1 MLQRLLAL
9 SALSIC
15 VCLAGCEALRSP
27 FPVLNTPEWSN
38 SARVLMMRY
47 SRDGH
52 SLLLAAECAP
62 WQKDRALPV
71 YKLCPRCPT
80 LRVTTRDE
88 WDSAGTPITDSTA
101 AGGGKS
107 DLGAR
112 RRTFSRLLK
121 SDEEKIES
129 GILETRRI
137 SFDGY
142 SVALEGTNVWIV
154 SSGFWPLN
162 GKSIEYLDPFY
173 TQLIGPDGT
182 PVGEPTVLPFWGLDC
197 WMPSMCLSSDGS
209 FVVYVDDRF
218 SRLCVVPVDVPSP
231 PAGERRSPP

>member
-1 MLQRLLAL
+1 MFARFLAL
-9 SALSIC
+9 PVLSLFIF
-15 VCLAGCEALRSP
+15 LAGCEALRSP
-27 FPVLNTPEWSN
+27 FPVLETPEWSN
-38 SARVLMMRY
+38 SARLLMMRY

-52 SLLLAAECAP
+52 SLLLAAERGP
-62 WQKDRALPV
+62 WQTERELPV

-107 DLGAR
+107 DLVAR

-129 GILETRRI
+129 GILETRRL

-154 SSGFWPLN
+154 RSGLWPLN

-182 PVGEPTVLPFWGLDC
+182 PVGSSTVLPFWGLDC
-197 WMPSMCLSSDGS
+197 WAPWMCLSSDGS
-209 FVVYVDDRF
+209 FVVYIDSRF

-231 PAGERRSPP
+231 PAGERRSLP